1 MYANPFGLPHQ
12 TLELVLGRP
21 NRVQVIK
28 NLWKVSQTY
37 EFYLQATFADGT
49 KIYIGGNTPVK
60 FSLIVK
66 APNNPPYFIK
76 PPPSYLLIDIEIYKE

>member
-21 NRVQVIK
+21 NRAQVIK
-28 NLWKVSQTY
+28 NLWKVSKTY

-49 KIYIGGNTPVK
+49 KIYVGGNTPVK
-60 FSLIVK
+60 FTLIVE
-66 APNNPPYFIK
+66 AQNNSPHFIK
-76 PPPSYLLIDIEIYKE
+76 PPPSYLLIDIEKQKE